1 MDSSNHPLREP
12 GALTLVAEPEEHPR
26 PGARGARSSES
37 VTASTSLAETD
48 EPMPASSEAG
58 AASIASSRDASGRPV
73 HRGWAPGAPHHR
85 WLEPFVLMALANGHT
100 HGYAIV
106 GALTEVGISGGSA
119 DVGQVYRTLRDL
131 EQAGHIVSS
140 WATGSGAAR
149 RRYRIT
155 DLGSAALDEWAA
167 VMKERARLIAEFDA
181 TYLAWVLDHPKTD
194 PG

>member
-1 MDSSNHPLREP
+1 M
-12 GALTLVAEPEEHPR
+12 TAEPVDHR
-26 PGARGARSSES
+26 RRRGRA
-37 VTASTSLAETD
+37 APETD
-48 EPMPASSEAG
+48 GPAVVDEEG
-58 AASIASSRDASGRPV
+58 FAADDGLAIASGRDVSGTPV
-73 HRGWAPGAPHHR
+73 HRGWAPAAAHHR
-85 WLEPFVLMALANGHT
+85 WLEPFVLMALANGHS

-131 EQAGHIVSS
+131 EQAGQVVST

-149 RRYRIT
+149 RDYRIT

-181 TYLAWVLDHPKTD
+181 AYLSWVFDHPKA
-194 PG
+194 